1 MLSRLTIKNVALIE
15 NADITFGEG
24 LNVLSGET
32 GAGKSLIIDSMNM
45 LLGNKISRDLI
56 RYGESSATVAA
67 YFDDVGPSV
76 TSLLEELGLESEDG
90 ALYLQRTLKAD
101 GRSTVRL
108 NGRPITQG
116 MQKEVARLLINIHG
130 QNDNQRLMQQE
141 MHLSLVDSMADVE
154 PMLSRYRAVYADLV
168 ECRRVR
174 KTLDMDLGEAVR
186 LRDMLE
192 FQVHEIDA
200 LKLKVGEE
208 EALTERSVKLNN
220 IEKKLNTLRQQ
231 KNIRL

>member
-1 MLSRLTIKNVALIE
+1 MLRSLHIENVAVIRA
-15 NADITFGEG
+15 ADIDFYNGFC
-24 LNVLSGET
+24 VLTGET

-45 LLGNKISRDLI
+45 LLGNKTSRDLI

-76 TSLLEELGLESEDG
+76 TSLFEELGLESEDG

-141 MHLSLVDSMADVE
+141 MHLSRSMRCVSVPVCTPRGQTPTHCMH
-154 PMLSRYRAVYADLV
+154 PM
-168 ECRRVR
+168 
-174 KTLDMDLGEAVR
+174 
-186 LRDMLE
+186 
-192 FQVHEIDA
+192 H
-200 LKLKVGEE
+200 
-208 EALTERSVKLNN
+208 RSL
-220 IEKKLNTLRQQ
+220 
-231 KNIRL
+231 